1 MDWLT
6 DIHEAIDYIEA
17 NLLTVESPD
26 EVARHIHIPP
36 MYLQKGFGVM
46 TGFTVWEYI

>member
-17 NLLTVESPD
+17 NLLTVGQ
-26 EVARHIHIPP
+26 VADLTELELRRRG
-36 MYLQKGFGVM
+36 LKKEG
-46 TGFTVWEYI
+46 